1 MRKLRGWPVSWKILQ
16 CNLAMESPS
25 DVSYNNWQKK
35 KKNRATK
42 KQHPQYRYIVTLNN
56 RQMESLD
63 EIQWKSP
70 EFIQERGLNTNNV
83 LEYFSLSPFYD
94 RTSNNQVLMMQFQ
107 YQQIQIPPG
116 VSFHQYFQSRL
127 SEMTGIE
134 FVIAYTKEPDFWI
147 IRKQK
152 RQDPQNTVTLQDY
165 YIIGANVYQAPRIYD
180 VLSSRLLASVLSIK
194 NSTDLLNDMTSYHI
208 SDGGHSYINSIHGS
222 SSKPSQS
229 SAVSKPLSTNTGTNA
244 TTTPITLTTPL
255 GATVP
260 STVSNGIST
269 STEIASGVFDT
280 LLNDVVMNDD
290 HLYIDEIPLYGEGS
304 TLERLGLK
312 GNKDAGLSL

>member
-1 MRKLRGWPVSWKILQ
+1 MKVQVMSVTTIG
-16 CNLAMESPS
+16 
-25 DVSYNNWQKK
+25 KK

-147 IRKQK
+147 VRKQK

-194 NSTDLLNDMTSYHI
+194 NSTDLLNGMTSYHI

>member
-1 MRKLRGWPVSWKILQ
+1 M
-16 CNLAMESPS
+16 
-25 DVSYNNWQKK
+25 
-35 KKNRATK
+35 
-42 KQHPQYRYIVTLNN
+42 
-56 RQMESLD
+56 
-63 EIQWKSP
+63 
-70 EFIQERGLNTNNV
+70 
-83 LEYFSLSPFYD
+83 
-94 RTSNNQVLMMQFQ
+94 
-107 YQQIQIPPG
+107 
-116 VSFHQYFQSRL
+116 
-127 SEMTGIE
+127 
-134 FVIAYTKEPDFWI
+134 
-147 IRKQK
+147 
-152 RQDPQNTVTLQDY
+152 TLQDY

-312 GNKDAGLSL
+312 GNKDTGLSL

>member
-1 MRKLRGWPVSWKILQ
+1 
-16 CNLAMESPS
+16 
-25 DVSYNNWQKK
+25 
-35 KKNRATK
+35 
-42 KQHPQYRYIVTLNN
+42 
-56 RQMESLD
+56 
-63 EIQWKSP
+63 
-70 EFIQERGLNTNNV
+70 
-83 LEYFSLSPFYD
+83 
-94 RTSNNQVLMMQFQ
+94 
-107 YQQIQIPPG
+107 
-116 VSFHQYFQSRL
+116 
-127 SEMTGIE
+127 
-134 FVIAYTKEPDFWI
+134 
-147 IRKQK
+147 
-152 RQDPQNTVTLQDY
+152 
-165 YIIGANVYQAPRIYD
+165 
-180 VLSSRLLASVLSIK
+180 
-194 NSTDLLNDMTSYHI
+194 MTSYHI

>member
-1 MRKLRGWPVSWKILQ
+1 
-16 CNLAMESPS
+16 MEISR
-25 DVSYNNWQKK
+25 VHT
-35 KKNRATK
+35 R
-42 KQHPQYRYIVTLNN
+42 
-56 RQMESLD
+56 E
-63 EIQWKSP
+63 
-70 EFIQERGLNTNNV
+70 GLNTNNV

-208 SDGGHSYINSIHGS
+208 SDGVI
-222 SSKPSQS
+222 P
-229 SAVSKPLSTNTGTNA
+229 
-244 TTTPITLTTPL
+244 
-255 GATVP
+255 
-260 STVSNGIST
+260 IST
-269 STEIASGVFDT
+269 PYTAAPRNHHSHRLSRSHCQQI
-280 LLNDVVMNDD
+280 
-290 HLYIDEIPLYGEGS
+290 
-304 TLERLGLK
+304 LERMQLLPR
-312 GNKDAGLSL
+312 SL

>member
-1 MRKLRGWPVSWKILQ
+1 
-16 CNLAMESPS
+16 
-25 DVSYNNWQKK
+25 
-35 KKNRATK
+35 
-42 KQHPQYRYIVTLNN
+42 
-56 RQMESLD
+56 MESLD

-107 YQQIQIPPG
+107 YQQIQIPLG

-152 RQDPQNTVTLQDY
+152 RQDPQNTLTLQDY

-180 VLSSRLLASVLSIK
+180 ILSSRLLASVLSIK

-222 SSKPSQS
+222 ASKPPHS
-229 SAVSKPLSTNTGTNA
+229 SAASKPPSTSAGTNTV
-244 TTTPITLTTPL
+244 TPITLTTPL
-255 GATVP
+255 GATVA

-269 STEIASGVFDT
+269 STEISSGAFDA
-280 LLNDVVMNDD
+280 LLNDVVMSDD
-290 HLYIDEIPLYGEGS
+290 QLYIDEIPLHGEGS
-304 TLERLGLK
+304 TLEWLGLK
-312 GNKDAGLSL
+312 GNRDAGMSL

>member
-1 MRKLRGWPVSWKILQ
+1 
-16 CNLAMESPS
+16 
-25 DVSYNNWQKK
+25 
-35 KKNRATK
+35 
-42 KQHPQYRYIVTLNN
+42 
-56 RQMESLD
+56 
-63 EIQWKSP
+63 
-70 EFIQERGLNTNNV
+70 
-83 LEYFSLSPFYD
+83 
-94 RTSNNQVLMMQFQ
+94 
-107 YQQIQIPPG
+107 
-116 VSFHQYFQSRL
+116 
-127 SEMTGIE
+127 MTVIF
-134 FVIAYTKEPDFWI
+134 FVFAYTKEPYFCID
-147 IRKQK
+147 RKKK